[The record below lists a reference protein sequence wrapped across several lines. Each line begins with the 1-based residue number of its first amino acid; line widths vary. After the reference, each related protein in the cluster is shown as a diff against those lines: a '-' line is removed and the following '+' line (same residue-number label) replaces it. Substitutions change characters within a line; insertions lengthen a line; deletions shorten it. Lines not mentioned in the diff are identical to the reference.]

1 MRWVFRS
8 QPRCSG
14 WTHTLATIFISFTH
28 LLVSVDWLRSKPML
42 ALGGVLSTT
51 MAIVSGIGLLLW
63 CGAFF
68 AEITLVAPFLVL
80 CVSLPI

>member
-1 MRWVFRS
+1 
-8 QPRCSG
+8 
-14 WTHTLATIFISFTH
+14 
-28 LLVSVDWLRSKPML
+28 ML

-51 MAIVSGIGLLLW
+51 MAIISGIGLLLW

-80 CVSLPI
+80 CMCFWNFLLNFIINFKWKRSEI